1 MTTKKKTTVVEG
13 GTTPEESKVE
23 VAPKEVKKETAPKRL
38 TLKDLKKLE
47 TSAEKLIL
55 KEDFKKVSELSDA
68 PGLLISGFRGVD
80 GVLRLRL
87 KYKVDE
93 EVIIDKLKTIHHL

>member
-1 MTTKKKTTVVEG
+1 MATKKKTTEAAK
-13 GTTPEESKVE
+13 PEEKKVE
-23 VAPKEVKKETAPKRL
+23 AAAPQNEKKETAPKRL
-38 TLKDLKKLE
+38 SLKDLGKLE

-55 KEDFKKVSELSDA
+55 KEDFEKVSKLSDA